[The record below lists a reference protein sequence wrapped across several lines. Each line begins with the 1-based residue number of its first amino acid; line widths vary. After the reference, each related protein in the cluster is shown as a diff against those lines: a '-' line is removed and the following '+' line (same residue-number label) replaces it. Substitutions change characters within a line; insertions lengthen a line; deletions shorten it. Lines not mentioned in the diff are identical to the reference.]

1 MDLESMLDFEI
12 FIMSLDLIY
21 HRPRGLPHYPD
32 PGSTLVAEQ
41 LKETTIA
48 MLARKKKEWGIFNT
62 KPKTPT
68 ARSSIPNPKSVMS
81 RRVVA
86 VISSSF
92 VSSKRTA
99 RMRRKLWENMISA
112 EGTTHQE

>member
-1 MDLESMLDFEI
+1 MVDFEI
-12 FIMSLDLIY
+12 FILVFGLHLSSSS
-21 HRPRGLPHYPD
+21 GLPHYPD

-48 MLARKKKEWGIFNT
+48 MLARKKNEWGIFNT

-86 VISSSF
+86 VISSS
-92 VSSKRTA
+92 SCL
-99 RMRRKLWENMISA
+99 RRGQPGCAENY
-112 EGTTHQE
+112 GKV